1 MEKKEEPKIKDISI
15 IKNIKSLESF
25 FKSEYKIPC
34 LDFKVRIKCE
44 EIMKKKYPNYS
55 SLSLTKKL

>member
-1 MEKKEEPKIKDISI
+1 MEKKPNNSI

-34 LDFKVRIKCE
+34 LDFKERIKCE
-44 EIMKKKYPNYS
+44 EIMKKNIQIIHP
-55 SLSLTKKL
+55 

>member
-1 MEKKEEPKIKDISI
+1 MEKKSNNSI